1 VRDGPA
7 RSPFRRI
14 AWSILAIA
22 SLASLGHA
30 RDVGPVSWPGGR
42 LGRVEALAV
51 LQSLNADLLS
61 HDSATATLE
70 HWCSVHHLADPP
82 VVVAERITGM
92 ELPPTPEQRREL
104 RVSDTQTVRHRRV
117 RLRCG
122 KVVLSE
128 ADNWYVPD
136 RLTPQMNRLLD
147 QTDTP
152 FGKVVK
158 PLGFHRHTLAVT
170 LLWRPLPEGWEHI
183 HASPSSG
190 RLALPEHLLQHRALL
205 QLSDGTPI
213 SEVVETYTRE
223 VMAFRVV
230 N

>member
-1 VRDGPA
+1 M
-7 RSPFRRI
+7 
-14 AWSILAIA
+14 
-22 SLASLGHA
+22 
-30 RDVGPVSWPGGR
+30 
-42 LGRVEALAV
+42 
-51 LQSLNADLLS
+51 LQSFNAELLS

-70 HWCSVHHLADPP
+70 HWCSVHHLAVPP
-82 VVVAERITGM
+82 VVVAERISGA
-92 ELPPTPEQRREL
+92 EQPPTPEQRREL
-104 RVSDTQTVRHRRV
+104 RVSDAQIVRHRRV

-122 KVVLSE
+122 DVVLSE

-136 RLTPQMNRLLD
+136 RLTPRMNHLLD
-147 QTDTP
+147 RTDTP

-158 PLGFHRHTLAVT
+158 SLGYHRHTIGVS

-190 RLALPEHLLQHRALL
+190 RMALPEHLLQHRALL
-205 QLSDGTPI
+205 QLADGTPI

-223 VMAFRVV
+223 VMAFRIV

>member
-1 VRDGPA
+1 M
-7 RSPFRRI
+7 
-14 AWSILAIA
+14 
-22 SLASLGHA
+22 
-30 RDVGPVSWPGGR
+30 
-42 LGRVEALAV
+42 

-70 HWCSVHHLADPP
+70 HWCSVHHLAEPP

>member
-1 VRDGPA
+1 MQPA
-7 RSPFRRI
+7 RLPFRRL
-14 AWSILAIA
+14 AWLLLAVT
-22 SLASLGHA
+22 SLGHA
-30 RDVGPVSWPGGR
+30 RDVDPVSWSGDR

-51 LQSLNADLLS
+51 LQSLNAELLS

-70 HWCSVHHLADPP
+70 HWCGVHHLANPP
-82 VVVAERITGM
+82 VVVAERLIGA

-104 RVSDTQTVRHRRV
+104 GVSDTQIVRHRRV

-122 KVVLSE
+122 DVVLSE

-158 PLGFHRHTLAVT
+158 PLGFHRHTLAVS
-170 LLWRPLPEGWEHI
+170 LLWRPLPEGWEHA
-183 HASPSSG
+183 HATLPSD
-190 RLALPEHLLQHRALL
+190 RLELPEHLLQHRALL
-205 QLSDGTPI
+205 QLPDGTPI

-223 VMAFRVV
+223 VMAFRIV